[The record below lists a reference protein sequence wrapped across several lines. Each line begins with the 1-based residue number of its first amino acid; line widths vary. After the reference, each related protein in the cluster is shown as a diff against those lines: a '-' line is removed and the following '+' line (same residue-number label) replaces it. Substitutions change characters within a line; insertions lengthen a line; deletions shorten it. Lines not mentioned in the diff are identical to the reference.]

1 MIFIK
6 RLTGM
11 CFCINF
17 RYYSADGNQPA
28 EDAYDMRKSMPRD
41 KTGETSKPTGKKIKV
56 SEVEFP

>member
-1 MIFIK
+1 MTYIK
-6 RLTGM
+6 PLIG
-11 CFCINF
+11 IVSLIF